1 MKTSTLITIFAL
13 AALAFAGCKKE
24 NSNNAPPRTATAA
37 GSGTA
42 AGKTMPKG
50 HPTAGVTPGAA
61 AGIEGKILETMNA
74 GGYSYLK
81 LKTAKGEVWAAVQ
94 QATVK
99 VGDEV
104 AIIRAT
110 AMRKFTSKTLKR
122 TFDTI
127 YFGSLGKPGAPPEE
141 AGVHGK
147 KKKMRVAAAHAG
159 KFRKKQDIKGIA
171 KADHTIEE
179 LFAKRKAL
187 AGKKIAV
194 RGQVT
199 KVSGRIM
206 GKTWVH
212 LQDGSG
218 SAAEKTFDLTV
229 TTQQIVKLG
238 DIVVFEGTL
247 VTDKDFG
254 AGYAYKALLE
264 QATLK
269 K

>member
-1 MKTSTLITIFAL
+1 MKTSISIMTFAL

-24 NSNNAPPRTATAA
+24 NNNNAPPRAATAA
-37 GSGTA
+37 GSGAA

-50 HPTAGVTPGAA
+50 HPTAGVTARAA
-61 AGIEGKILETMNA
+61 GGIEGKILETMNA

-104 AIIRAT
+104 AILRAT
-110 AMRKFTSKTLKR
+110 AMSKFTSKTLKR

-127 YFGSLGKPGAPPEE
+127 YFGRLGKPGAPPEV

-159 KFRKKQDIKGIA
+159 KFRKKLELTGIT
-171 KADHTIEE
+171 KADHTIAEV
-179 LFAKRKAL
+179 FAQAKAL

-194 RGQVT
+194 RGKVT

-206 GKTWVH
+206 GRTWVH

-218 SAAEKTFDLTV
+218 SAADKTFDLTV
-229 TTQQIVKLG
+229 TTNETVKSG
-238 DIVVFEGTL
+238 DIVVFEGT
-247 VTDKDFG
+247 VVADKDFG

-264 QATLK
+264 KATLK